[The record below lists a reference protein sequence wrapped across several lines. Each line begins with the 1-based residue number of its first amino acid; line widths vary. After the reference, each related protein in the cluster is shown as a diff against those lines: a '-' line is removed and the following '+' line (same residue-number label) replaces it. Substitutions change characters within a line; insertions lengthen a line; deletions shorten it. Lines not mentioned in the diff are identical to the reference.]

1 MNIMVNK
8 WFLFANF
15 RLNSDFLLSF
25 PLICVMCRIVCYYN
39 LALGMMPLKMSASKK
54 ADGK

>member
-39 LALGMMPLKMSASKK
+39 LALGMMPLEMSASKK